1 MSVNCIKW
9 IKKRK
14 LDDTECYIWNFH
26 RKPALLA
33 DGRMAVLN
41 THGRYYPLHINKCTG
56 EFYISMKDK
65 YYKDACLVNSENQR
79 EQLIDEIRLAE
90 EREIEL
96 NIKLLVEIRPDKVFI
111 EGINFNKNIEL

>member
-41 THGRYYPLHINKCTG
+41 THGRYYPLHK
-56 EFYISMKDK
+56 
-65 YYKDACLVNSENQR
+65 
-79 EQLIDEIRLAE
+79 
-90 EREIEL
+90 
-96 NIKLLVEIRPDKVFI
+96 
-111 EGINFNKNIEL
+111 